1 MEGGGFASTMM
12 DQTGTQML
20 YFQTLSS
27 GIVEK
32 RFLNGAWQFQ
42 DPNNPNTS
50 IAGIAPGPG
59 NTISALS
66 YTFGGNT
73 YRSLFFIDSSGNVCT
88 SNSTSKLGETT
99 FWTDPVQLSSTP
111 VFTSSTAG
119 LAACV
124 DSNPNN
130 WNGIMVF
137 YGDTSANIRSL
148 GFDFA
153 TPKKGWVDKSETFG
167 AVGIDG
173 NSGLSCT
180 LTTTPATGPIVNLYG
195 RLLKHGTF
203 WRTLMYMKAKTTDTF
218 AGSMRIRDQVFRS
231 ILHTLTD
238 HSCQLQHHHPV
249 WHQHICRVGWKFG
262 LVSPLRPC

>member
-1 MEGGGFASTMM
+1 MM
-12 DQTGTQML
+12 DQSSTQLL
-20 YFQTLSS
+20 YFQTPNV

-32 RFLNGAWQFQ
+32 RYLNNVWQFQ
-42 DPNNPNTS
+42 NPNNPNTS
-50 IAGIAPGPG
+50 ITGLTSGLG

-66 YTFGGNT
+66 YTFGGKT

-88 SNSTSKLGETT
+88 SNSTSKLGEQTV
-99 FWTDPVQLSSTP
+99 WTDPLQLSSTP

-124 DSNPNN
+124 DSSPNS

-137 YGDTSANIRSL
+137 YGDASANIRAL

-180 LTTTPATGPIVNLYG
+180 LTTTDATGPIVNLYG
-195 RLLKHGTF
+195 RLLKYGTF
-203 WRTLMYMKAKTTDTF
+203 WRTAMSSIAKVTDTF
-218 AGSMRIRDQVFRS
+218 TGSKCIREGVF
-231 ILHTLTD
+231 
-238 HSCQLQHHHPV
+238 V
-249 WHQHICRVGWKFG
+249 
-262 LVSPLRPC
+262 PLDTR